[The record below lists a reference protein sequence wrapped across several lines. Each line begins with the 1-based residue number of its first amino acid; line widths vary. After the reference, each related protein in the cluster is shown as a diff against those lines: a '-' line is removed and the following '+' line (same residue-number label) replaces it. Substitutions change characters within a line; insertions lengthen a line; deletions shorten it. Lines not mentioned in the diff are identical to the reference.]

1 MLGLRML
8 IMPFNL
14 AIAVA
19 ATIAL
24 TYCCYVVLLFV
35 WRALDTGFLP
45 NWNYVSVGPTY
56 QTKSAPQGA
65 RGHNGDS
72 CCFGLLP
79 LKDRSCRP
87 PKDKPKTDAE
97 ELINKHPIYRSR
109 RAFIYRSRRAFRL
122 RLIRSQTGQAQR
134 RHNLC
139 NANRCPRDATE
150 PGHGRASD
158 KRAQL

>member
-1 MLGLRML
+1 MMSPENIGADWLGFRFSDSFAGLRPL
-8 IMPFNL
+8 G
-14 AIAVA
+14 VA
-19 ATIAL
+19 SG
-24 TYCCYVVLLFV
+24 LF
-35 WRALDTGFLP
+35 L
-45 NWNYVSVGPTY
+45 SVGPTY